1 MKKYVLFLLFLL
13 PIIGKSQQYPISS
26 ECRVSLLTCTPGDE
40 LYSCFGHSA
49 IRIQDKKYEV
59 DLVFNYGTF
68 DFNKPNFYVNF
79 LKGVLI
85 YSLGV
90 DEYESFKSNY
100 IYEERGIA
108 EQVLRLDSLQ
118 KLRLVNFLMNN
129 ATPENRDYRYDFLLD
144 NCATRII
151 DALDTATHKQ
161 ITYHTANWD
170 TSITFRNLIDEY
182 SYDKRWE
189 NFGMNL
195 LIGYPVDKPTTPR
208 EQQFLPDYLAK
219 AITTATILQDGKSIP
234 LVLSQK
240 TLLSRPQV
248 TKVFSFFTPEYLFAA
263 LLFLSLLVT
272 VIDFKTKLRFK
283 LFDAILFFSIG
294 VLGLILF
301 NLWFFTQHW
310 TTAINL
316 NILWALPTHLVL
328 AFLVW
333 KKSNVNW
340 QRWLITFSLISA
352 VGFLVFHAILPQH
365 FQIGMLY
372 IATAVALRLGMW
384 YYRLSRYYKS

>member
-1 MKKYVLFLLFLL
+1 MKNVILFLFIVLSS
-13 PIIGKSQQYPISS
+13 IAKGQQYPISN

-49 IRIQDKKYEV
+49 IRIQDKKYDV

-79 LKGVLI
+79 LKGILI

-90 DEYESFKSNY
+90 DDFESFKSNY

-108 EQVLRLDSLQ
+108 EQVLRLDSMQ
-118 KLRLVNFLMNN
+118 KLRLVNFLMHN

-151 DALDTATHKQ
+151 DALDTATHGQ

-170 TSITFRNLIDEY
+170 TTITFRNLIDEY

-195 LIGYPVDKPTTPR
+195 LIGYPVDKPTSPR

-219 AITTATILQDGKSIP
+219 AIASATISADGKNIP
-234 LVLSQK
+234 LVLSKK

-248 TKVFSFFTPEYLFAA
+248 PKVFSFFTPEYVFVT
-263 LLFLSLLVT
+263 LLLLSLVLT
-272 VIDFKTKLRFK
+272 IIDFKTKIRFR
-283 LFDAILFFSIG
+283 LFDAMLFFSVGI
-294 VLGLILF
+294 LGLIMF

-316 NILWALPTHLVL
+316 NILWAMPTHLLL
-328 AFLVW
+328 AILVW
-333 KKSNVNW
+333 KKTNTTW
-340 QRWLITFSLISA
+340 LRWLVIYSLIST
-352 VGFLVFHAILPQH
+352 VGFLLFHTILPQH
-365 FQIGMLY
+365 FQIGMVY
-372 IATAVALRLGMW
+372 ISTSVSLRLGMW
-384 YYRLSRYYKS
+384 YYRLSSYYKP

>member
-1 MKKYVLFLLFLL
+1 MKNLLLFLFISFTL
-13 PIIGKSQQYPISS
+13 IAKSQQYPISD

-49 IRIQDKKYEV
+49 IRVQDKKYDV

-68 DFNKPNFYVNF
+68 DFNKPDFYVNF
-79 LKGVLI
+79 LKGILI

-90 DEYESFKSNY
+90 DDYESFKNNY

-108 EQVLRLDSLQ
+108 EQVLRLDSVQ

-129 ATPENRDYRYDFLLD
+129 ATPKNRDYRYDFLLD

-151 DALDTATHKQ
+151 DALDTATNGQ
-161 ITYHTANWD
+161 ITYNTANWD
-170 TSITFRNLIDEY
+170 TTITFRNLIDEY

-219 AITTATILQDGKSIP
+219 AIASATISKDGKNTS

-240 TLLSRPQV
+240 MLLSRPQV
-248 TKVFSFFTPEYLFAA
+248 TKVFSFFTPEYVFAA
-263 LLFLSLLVT
+263 LLLLTLVVT
-272 VIDFKTKLRFK
+272 IIDFKTKIRFK
-283 LFDAILFFSIG
+283 LFDAVLFFSIG
-294 VLGLILF
+294 IIGLILF

-316 NILWALPTHLVL
+316 NILWALPTHLLL

-333 KKSNVNW
+333 KKSNVTW
-340 QRWLITFSLISA
+340 QRWLVTFSLISA
-352 VGFLVFHAILPQH
+352 VGFLLFHSILPQH
-365 FQIGMLY
+365 FQIGMVY
-372 IATAVALRLGMW
+372 IATALSLRLGMW
-384 YYRLSRYYKS
+384 YYRLSSYYKP